1 MAFVYFTCAV
11 NSISINSGNIWLHW
25 GEEAMTPH
33 SFTLCSLHGC
43 LILTPPPTPPIQDY
57 NLINRGS
64 EFESLEHWGFCLE
77 TWILILAFFP
87 MPRNLSFHLE
97 FVFWKKKKKNPNNSS
112 KMHSHQVV
120 HLSCDERNPTNTQE
134 FASFPL
140 GHQLV
145 EEERFVALSQ
155 RPSKA
160 GRATLA
166 QPQYSL
172 LPGFS
177 AWVDYNT
184 KKWLA
189 GCSWVYVHTYTYCT
203 HLSSHQ
209 DSGSGCQKL

>member
-87 MPRNLSFHLE
+87 MPQNLTFHWE
-97 FVFWKKKKKNPNNSS
+97 FVILKKKKKKIPTTAARCIPIKLFMCPVMKGTQKIPKNLHPSLWGISWWRRSALWLYPRGPPRPGELLLHN
-112 KMHSHQVV
+112 HSIVCCLGLV
-120 HLSCDERNPTNTQE
+120 HEWTTTQKN
-134 FASFPL
+134 
-140 GHQLV
+140 G
-145 EEERFVALSQ
+145 
-155 RPSKA
+155 
-160 GRATLA
+160 
-166 QPQYSL
+166 
-172 LPGFS
+172 
-177 AWVDYNT
+177 
-184 KKWLA
+184 WLA
-189 GCSWVYVHTYTYCT
+189 VREYMYTHT
-203 HLSSHQ
+203 HIHILHPSFFSSR
-209 DSGSGCQKL
+209 